1 MLQSTP
7 AESDDGRGHVIVVG
21 RAPEKMR
28 EALDVLRSAGFS
40 ATGTFNRREA
50 LAAIAAHEQLLA
62 VVAGGSVDEQ
72 LEADLRAASEPK
84 GAQIVRAYVGH
95 DNPTRHF
102 QDRVLPVL
110 EQLAAASTS

>member
-1 MLQSTP
+1 MMPTVP
-7 AESDDGRGHVIVVG
+7 AGSDDGRGHVIVVG

-50 LAAIAAHEQLLA
+50 LAAVAAHERLLA
-62 VVAGGSVDEQ
+62 VVAGGSVDEH

-95 DNPTRHF
+95 DDPTRHF

-110 EQLAAASTS
+110 EQLAAASAT

>member
-1 MLQSTP
+1 MMPTVP
-7 AESDDGRGHVIVVG
+7 AGSDDGRGHVIVVG

-50 LAAIAAHEQLLA
+50 LAAVAAHERLLA
-62 VVAGGSVDEQ
+62 VVAGGSVDEH
-72 LEADLRAASEPK
+72 LEADLRAASEAK

-95 DNPTRHF
+95 EDPTRHF

-110 EQLAAASTS
+110 EQLAASAT

>member
-28 EALDVLRSAGFS
+28 EALDVLRSAGF
-40 ATGTFNRREA
+40 TFNRREA

-84 GAQIVRAYVGH
+84 GAQIIRAYVGH

-110 EQLAAASTS
+110 EQLAASAA